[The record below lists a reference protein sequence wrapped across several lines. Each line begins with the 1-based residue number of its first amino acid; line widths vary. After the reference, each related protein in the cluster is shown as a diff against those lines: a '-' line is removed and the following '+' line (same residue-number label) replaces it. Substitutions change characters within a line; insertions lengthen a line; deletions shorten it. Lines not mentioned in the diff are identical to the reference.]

1 MWCSS
6 QPIPSPAYADQHFA
20 SFTVTRVQL
29 AEILDSYREV
39 SGEVWRHRYAHV
51 QGGDRTGTIFLK
63 NGQKLKWLVRPGGL
77 ATLTGPDGV
86 THYLA
91 RELPRPNHPMQRT
104 APRFA
109 ARLKEELRVKKL
121 QRCALSG
128 AVADL
133 ESR

>member
-1 MWCSS
+1 MRTMLILLIATAASALAAAHISS
-6 QPIPSPAYADQHFA
+6 SDVVQFTADPIPAYADQHFA

-77 ATLTGPDGV
+77 ATLTGSDGV

-91 RELPRPNHPMQRT
+91 RELPRPNHAMQRT
-104 APRFA
+104 AACFHA
-109 ARLKEELRVKKL
+109 
-121 QRCALSG
+121 
-128 AVADL
+128 
-133 ESR
+133 